1 MGEFRG
7 CLICLE
13 PCTVKK
19 CDVEVIKDKEP
30 EICTGHNEELNL
42 MFILKKVLNVPSE
55 LIARN
60 LIKHGSPSEWG
71 ISVCG
76 SCKLTYLER
85 AKILHDE
92 ATSVE
97 MGFKTLRN
105 QVAEHISNSKINEEV
120 VPGGTVPPPRP
131 PPVKGRGKRKG
142 GSGQPSPVFNEI
154 RSWVVQNGD
163 DEAKKNVEIMVKA
176 AGGITNYVAQLDAEK
191 TFKTLGPGRKL
202 TDTSEPKAGPS
213 SAICVSS
220 KVQIAVASSSC
231 TNTNQSSSASMSSS
245 STGNLPS
252 GGGNPSQPSAASQ
265 AASAAAAA
273 ALARFAKSTKPQVDS
288 KELLASRQCAFIKEQ
303 ARKELEAEQQTSENG
318 GGDSTNDNQPCTSS
332 DAAGKKAE
340 NGHVVIDPA
349 CYAVQG
355 VFYRCP
361 EIECH
366 TPVSRAEIDDK
377 IREYLL
383 KQLKNSEADQYLI
396 PCQMIHSCNK
406 PLERVTTCIDTLWNI
421 LNKIIHNPT
430 ELKYQQI
437 RCLSQAFQEKI
448 HPVFGGEIFLKAAAF
463 QKVLL
468 PNKSTFNEEEEY
480 YWEFNPEDDTTFG
493 PELMVLR
500 DLLKSTVP
508 IKPELDRNVQ
518 VLRAQQVAIK
528 SELPD
533 EFYTLSKEE
542 VKREQQLKTETVER
556 ELTLRTKAMRDRDAT
571 RELRIYRF
579 GVMRI
584 RFPDSKIL
592 QGTFSASDKLSSLFK
607 FVRKYLVSAELEE
620 FDLIQPGGETL
631 NKFDMETRLSELK
644 LLPSSVLMFK
654 LEHTPEALMSGEVS
668 YLNPDLLMKW
678 EML

>member
-142 GSGQPSPVFNEI
+142 GSG
-154 RSWVVQNGD
+154 D

-273 ALARFAKSTKPQVDS
+273 ALARFAKSTKPQ
-288 KELLASRQCAFIKEQ
+288 
-303 ARKELEAEQQTSENG
+303 AEQQTSENG

-463 QKVLL
+463 QKVL
-468 PNKSTFNEEEEY
+468 
-480 YWEFNPEDDTTFG
+480 
-493 PELMVLR
+493 R

-579 GVMRI
+579 G
-584 RFPDSKIL
+584 
-592 QGTFSASDKLSSLFK
+592 GTFSASDKLSSLFK